1 MLQYLGIIYFEP
13 LPEVF
18 FSSYTV
24 SNDNDDY
31 NYNRNNNDDRQLLT
45 QFRHYGDNRM
55 SREALQVRTSTA
67 LSAFV

>member
-1 MLQYLGIIYFEP
+1 MLQNLGIIYFEP

-18 FSSYTV
+18 FFELYC
-24 SNDNDDY
+24 NDNDDY
-31 NYNRNNNDDRQLLT
+31 NYNRNNNDDRQLFT